1 MTSNNIIAVTAAGAA
16 GGAKLIVVGVCL
28 AIGFSIGNYLVGT
41 SRNHFDK
48 WFYARME
55 KKSPEPKEE

>member
-1 MTSNNIIAVTAAGAA
+1 MTSNNIIAVTAA
-16 GGAKLIVVGVCL
+16 AKLIVVGVCL
-28 AIGFSIGNYLVGT
+28 AVGFSIGNYLVGT

-55 KKSPEPKEE
+55 KKNPEPKE